1 MNNPI
6 FILLVIVAII
16 ALAVFIAI
24 IIKDPSKTLE
34 LIFTFLLSLAFS
46 IASFCVG
53 VSDKTSETS
62 TSDYSASI
70 SYTASNSHNETS
82 NETTEESTINGNSF
96 SKKLSY
102 EDENYTVKF
111 ITPTDGTYRFD
122 YEINDVN
129 CDYKVVLMDSKKE
142 IIFDSE
148 YSVYGNGNTCI
159 LIKNEKYTLTVEQ
172 LEGFP
177 IATIK
182 IGVPSESAMLQ
193 FEN

>member
-1 MNNPI
+1 
-6 FILLVIVAII
+6 
-16 ALAVFIAI
+16 
-24 IIKDPSKTLE
+24 
-34 LIFTFLLSLAFS
+34 
-46 IASFCVG
+46 
-53 VSDKTSETS
+53 
-62 TSDYSASI
+62 
-70 SYTASNSHNETS
+70 
-82 NETTEESTINGNSF
+82 
-96 SKKLSY
+96 
-102 EDENYTVKF
+102 
-111 ITPTDGTYRFD
+111 
-122 YEINDVN
+122 
-129 CDYKVVLMDSKKE
+129 MDSKKE